1 MDNKDGNKVS
11 FNSTGYTGYPKM
23 ETKLVLIFHGI
34 LKSLP
39 NVALKLD
46 ILYHFH
52 LQKDKKK
59 LFIYVTGYF
68 KMAAKQVRKPPLNKP
83 ILNAYLKSFRQN
95 KIGALILFMA
105 QVCLESDKKALN
117 LGNSE

>member
-52 LQKDKKK
+52 LQKDKK
-59 LFIYVTGYF
+59 
-68 KMAAKQVRKPPLNKP
+68 N
-83 ILNAYLKSFRQN
+83 S
-95 KIGALILFMA
+95 LFML
-105 QVCLESDKKALN
+105 QVISKWRPNKY
-117 LGNSE
+117 GNPL

>member
-1 MDNKDGNKVS
+1 
-11 FNSTGYTGYPKM
+11 M

-52 LQKDKKK
+52 LQKDKKNS
-59 LFIYVTGYF
+59 LF
-68 KMAAKQVRKPPLNKP
+68 MLQVILKWRPNKHGNPPFFKP
-83 ILNAYLKSFRQN
+83 ILNAYLIHICTYMYKQ
-95 KIGALILFMA
+95 
-105 QVCLESDKKALN
+105 
-117 LGNSE
+117 

>member
-1 MDNKDGNKVS
+1 
-11 FNSTGYTGYPKM
+11 M

-52 LQKDKKK
+52 LQKDKKNS
-59 LFIYVTGYF
+59 LF
-68 KMAAKQVRKPPLNKP
+68 MLQVISKWRQNKYGNPPLFKP

-95 KIGALILFMA
+95 KIGALIFFMA